1 MPKQCV
7 LCEIRLYLHTNV
19 KVCNMEKLLRR
30 KVDVYL
36 IDWKNNPYRK
46 PLIVKGAR
54 QVGKTLSVELFAN
67 QNYTSVIKINFVE
80 QKKYRNIFDDG
91 FEVDAILKN
100 ISLLNPDF
108 KFIPGDTIFFFDELQ
123 ACPNCATS
131 LKFFKLDGRFDVI
144 CSGSLMGINYKE
156 IESNSVG
163 YKEDYEMHS
172 MDFEEFLWAKG
183 YSDEFVEELYEHM
196 HNLEPL
202 SALQMDVMLELFRDY
217 VIIGGMPEVVDTY
230 IKNKNFSGTL
240 GIQKQL
246 LKDYEEDI
254 TKYVEGLDK
263 AKAVYNHIS
272 TFLAKENKR
281 FQITKIARNA
291 RNRDYIGCVE
301 WLADAGIINVCYC
314 MNQPELPLKG
324 NYDPKLYKIY
334 FKDTGLL
341 IASLDEE
348 AQEDL
353 RANKN
358 LGTYKGAI
366 YENIVGDMLVK
377 QGYQLYYYSND
388 RPAIEMDFF
397 VRDADSLI
405 PVEVKANDGATPSLN
420 NLLKE
425 GKFPDIKYG
434 IKLGYKNI
442 GYNGKFYTFPYF
454 LTFLMKRFISERKV

>member
-1 MPKQCV
+1 MN
-7 LCEIRLYLHTNV
+7 T
-19 KVCNMEKLLRR
+19 LLKR
-30 KVDVYL
+30 KVDTYL
-36 IDWKNNPYRK
+36 TNWKKNPDRK
-46 PLIVKGAR
+46 PLIIKGAR
-54 QVGKTLSVELFAN
+54 QIGKTRSIEWFAS
-67 QNYTSVIKINFVE
+67 QNYKNVILINFVE
-80 QKKYRNIFDDG
+80 QTKYREIFNDG
-91 FEVDAILKN
+91 FEVDNILKN
-100 ISLLNPDF
+100 ISLLNPEF
-108 KFIPGDTIFFFDELQ
+108 KFISGETIFFFDELQ

-144 CSGSLMGINYKE
+144 CSGSLMGISYKE

-183 YSDEFVEELYEHM
+183 YSEEFIDGLYAQMIELK
-196 HNLEPL
+196 PL
-202 SALQMDVMLELFRDY
+202 SALQMDTLMELFRDY
-217 VIIGGMPEVVDTY
+217 VIIGGMPEVVATY
-230 IKNKNFSGTL
+230 IRNKNFSGTL
-240 GIQKQL
+240 AIQRQL

-263 AKAVYNHIS
+263 AKVKAVYNHIS

-281 FQITKIARNA
+281 FQITKIGKNA

-301 WLADAGIINVCYC
+301 WLADAGVVNICYC

-377 QGYQLYYYSND
+377 QGYQLYYYNSD
-388 RPAIEMDFF
+388 KPALEMDFF

-405 PVEVKANDGATPSLN
+405 PVEVKATDGATASLN

-425 GKFPDIKYG
+425 NKYPDIKYG
-434 IKLGYKNI
+434 IKLGYQNI
-442 GYNGKFYTFPYF
+442 GFNGKFYTFPYF
-454 LTFLMKRFISERKV
+454 LTFLLKRFILERRKIF

>member
-1 MPKQCV
+1 MLKRK
-7 LCEIRLYLHTNV
+7 IDKYLT
-19 KVCNMEKLLRR
+19 
-30 KVDVYL
+30 
-36 IDWKNNPYRK
+36 DWKNKPDRK
-46 PLIVKGAR
+46 PLIIKGAR
-54 QVGKTLSVELFAN
+54 QIGKTRSVEWFAS
-67 QNYTSVIKINFVE
+67 QNYASVIEINFIE
-80 QKKYRNIFDDG
+80 QKKYREIFNDG

-100 ISLLNPDF
+100 ISLLNSEL
-108 KFIPGDTIFFFDELQ
+108 KFIPGNTIFFFDELQ

-144 CSGSLMGINYKE
+144 CSGSLMGISYNE

-183 YSDEFVEELYEHM
+183 YNDEFTADLLSQMLDVR
-196 HNLEPL
+196 PL
-202 SALQMDVMLELFRDY
+202 SELQMDTLMSLFRDY
-217 VIIGGMPEVVDTY
+217 VIIGGMPEVVSTY
-230 IKNKNFSGTL
+230 VRNKNFSGTL
-240 GIQKQL
+240 DIQRQL

-263 AKAVYNHIS
+263 AKVKAVYNHIS

-291 RNRDYIGCVE
+291 RNRDYMVCVE
-301 WLADAGIINVCYC
+301 WLADAGVVNVCYC
-314 MNQPELPLKG
+314 LNQPELPLKG
-324 NYDPKLYKIY
+324 NYDPKMYKIY

-377 QGYQLYYYSND
+377 QGYRLFYYHSD
-388 RPAIEMDFF
+388 RPALEMDFF
-397 VRDADSLI
+397 IRDADSLI
-405 PVEVKANDGATPSLN
+405 PVEVKANGGATPSLN
-420 NLLKE
+420 RLLNDDKYN
-425 GKFPDIKYG
+425 DVKYG
-434 IKLGYKNI
+434 IKLGYRNI
-442 GYNGKFYTFPYF
+442 GFNGKFYTFPYF
-454 LTFLMKRFISERKV
+454 LTFLLRRFVAESKRSC

>member
-1 MPKQCV
+1 
-7 LCEIRLYLHTNV
+7 
-19 KVCNMEKLLRR
+19 MEKLLKR
-30 KVDVYL
+30 KIDKYL
-36 IDWKNNPYRK
+36 TDWKNRPDRK
-46 PLIVKGAR
+46 PLIIKGAR
-54 QVGKTLSVELFAN
+54 QIGKTCSVEWFAG
-67 QNYTSVIKINFVE
+67 QNYASVIEINFIE
-80 QKKYRNIFDDG
+80 QKKYREIFNDG

-100 ISLLNPDF
+100 ISLLNPEL
-108 KFIPGDTIFFFDELQ
+108 KFIPGNTIFFFDELQ

-144 CSGSLMGINYKE
+144 CSGSLMGISYNE

-183 YSDEFVEELYEHM
+183 YNDEFTADLLSHM
-196 HNLEPL
+196 LDVRPL
-202 SALQMDVMLELFRDY
+202 SELQMDTLMSLFRDY
-217 VIIGGMPEVVDTY
+217 VIIGGMPEVVSTY
-230 IKNKNFSGTL
+230 VRNKNFSGTL
-240 GIQKQL
+240 DIQRQL

-263 AKAVYNHIS
+263 AKVKAVYNHIS

-291 RNRDYIGCVE
+291 RNRDYMGCVE
-301 WLADAGIINVCYC
+301 WLADAGVVNVCYC
-314 MNQPELPLKG
+314 LNQPELPLKG
-324 NYDPKLYKIY
+324 NYDPKMYKIY

-377 QGYQLYYYSND
+377 QGYRLFYYHSD
-388 RPAIEMDFF
+388 RPALEMDFF
-397 VRDADSLI
+397 IRDADSLI
-405 PVEVKANDGATPSLN
+405 PVEVKANDGATASLN
-420 NLLKE
+420 RLLNDDKYN
-425 GKFPDIKYG
+425 DVKYG
-434 IKLGYKNI
+434 IKLGYRNI
-442 GYNGKFYTFPYF
+442 GFNGKFYIFPYF
-454 LTFLMKRFISERKV
+454 LTFLLRRFVAESKRSC

>member
-1 MPKQCV
+1 
-7 LCEIRLYLHTNV
+7 
-19 KVCNMEKLLRR
+19 MEKLLKR
-30 KVDVYL
+30 KIDKYL
-36 IDWKNNPYRK
+36 TDWKNRSDRK
-46 PLIVKGAR
+46 PLIIKGAR
-54 QVGKTLSVELFAN
+54 QIGKTRSVEWFAS
-67 QNYTSVIKINFVE
+67 QNYASVIEINFIE
-80 QKKYRNIFDDG
+80 QKKYREIFNDG

-100 ISLLNPDF
+100 ISLLNPEL

-144 CSGSLMGINYKE
+144 CSGSLMGISYNE

-172 MDFEEFLWAKG
+172 MDFEEFLWAMG
-183 YSDEFVEELYEHM
+183 YNDEFTADLLSHM
-196 HNLEPL
+196 LDVRPL
-202 SALQMDVMLELFRDY
+202 SELQMDTLMSLFRDY
-217 VIIGGMPEVVDTY
+217 VIIGGMPEVVSTY
-230 IKNKNFSGTL
+230 VRNKNFSGTL
-240 GIQKQL
+240 DIQRQL

-263 AKAVYNHIS
+263 AKVKAVYNHIS

-291 RNRDYIGCVE
+291 RNRDYMGCVE
-301 WLADAGIINVCYC
+301 WLADAGVVNVCYC
-314 MNQPELPLKG
+314 LNQPELPLKG
-324 NYDPKLYKIY
+324 NYDPKMYKIY

-377 QGYQLYYYSND
+377 QGYRLFYYHSD
-388 RPAIEMDFF
+388 RPALEMDFF
-397 VRDADSLI
+397 IRDADSLI
-405 PVEVKANDGATPSLN
+405 PVEVKANDGATASLN
-420 NLLKE
+420 RLLNDDKYN
-425 GKFPDIKYG
+425 DVKYG
-434 IKLGYKNI
+434 IKLGYRNI
-442 GYNGKFYTFPYF
+442 GFNGKFYTFPYF
-454 LTFLMKRFISERKV
+454 LTFLLRRFVAESKRSC

>member
-1 MPKQCV
+1 MN
-7 LCEIRLYLHTNV
+7 T
-19 KVCNMEKLLRR
+19 LLKR
-30 KVDVYL
+30 KVDTYL
-36 IDWKNNPYRK
+36 TNWKKNPDRK
-46 PLIVKGAR
+46 PLIIKGAR
-54 QVGKTLSVELFAN
+54 QIGKTRSIEWFAS
-67 QNYTSVIKINFVE
+67 QNYKSVIQINFVE
-80 QKKYRNIFDDG
+80 QTKYREIFNDG
-91 FEVDAILKN
+91 FEVDSILKN
-100 ISLLNPDF
+100 ISLLNPEF
-108 KFIPGDTIFFFDELQ
+108 KFISGETIFFFDELQ

-144 CSGSLMGINYKE
+144 CSGSLMGISYKE

-183 YSDEFVEELYEHM
+183 YSEEFIDGLYAQMIELK
-196 HNLEPL
+196 PL
-202 SALQMDVMLELFRDY
+202 SALQMDTLMELFRDY
-217 VIIGGMPEVVDTY
+217 VIIGGMPEVVATY
-230 IKNKNFSGTL
+230 IRNKNFSGTL
-240 GIQKQL
+240 AIQRQL

-263 AKAVYNHIS
+263 AKVKAVYNHIS

-281 FQITKIARNA
+281 FQITKIGKNA

-301 WLADAGIINVCYC
+301 WLADAGVVNICYC
-314 MNQPELPLKG
+314 LNQPELPLKG
-324 NYDPKLYKIY
+324 NYDSKLYKIY

-377 QGYQLYYYSND
+377 QGYQLYYYNSD
-388 RPAIEMDFF
+388 KPALEMDFF

-405 PVEVKANDGATPSLN
+405 PVEVKATDGATASLN
-420 NLLKE
+420 NLLKDN
-425 GKFPDIKYG
+425 KYPDIKYG

-442 GYNGKFYTFPYF
+442 GFNGKFYTFPYF
-454 LTFLMKRFISERKV
+454 LTFLLKRFILERGNIF

>member
-1 MPKQCV
+1 
-7 LCEIRLYLHTNV
+7 
-19 KVCNMEKLLRR
+19 MEKLLKR
-30 KVDVYL
+30 KIDKYL
-36 IDWKNNPYRK
+36 TDWKNRPDRK
-46 PLIVKGAR
+46 PLIIKGAR
-54 QVGKTLSVELFAN
+54 QIGKTRSVEWFAS
-67 QNYTSVIKINFVE
+67 QNYASVIEINFIE
-80 QKKYRNIFDDG
+80 QKKYRDIFNDG
-91 FEVDAILKN
+91 FEVNAILKN
-100 ISLLNPDF
+100 ISLLNPEL

-144 CSGSLMGINYKE
+144 CSGSLMGISYNE

-183 YSDEFVEELYEHM
+183 YNDEFTADLFSHM
-196 HNLEPL
+196 LDVRPL
-202 SALQMDVMLELFRDY
+202 SELQMDTLMSLFRDY
-217 VIIGGMPEVVDTY
+217 VIIGGMPEVVSTY
-230 IKNKNFSGTL
+230 VRNKNFSGTL
-240 GIQKQL
+240 DIQRQL

-263 AKAVYNHIS
+263 AKVKAVYNHIS

-291 RNRDYIGCVE
+291 RNRDYMGCVE
-301 WLADAGIINVCYC
+301 WLADAGVVNVCYC
-314 MNQPELPLKG
+314 LNQPELPLKG
-324 NYDPKLYKIY
+324 NYDPKMYKIY

-377 QGYQLYYYSND
+377 QGYRLFYYHSD
-388 RPAIEMDFF
+388 RPALEMDFF
-397 VRDADSLI
+397 IRSADSLI
-405 PVEVKANDGATPSLN
+405 PVEVKANDGATASLN
-420 NLLKE
+420 RLMNDDKYN
-425 GKFPDIKYG
+425 DVKYG
-434 IKLGYKNI
+434 IKLDYRNI
-442 GYNGKFYTFPYF
+442 GFNGKFYTFPYF
-454 LTFLMKRFISERKV
+454 LTFLLKRFVAARK

>member
-1 MPKQCV
+1 
-7 LCEIRLYLHTNV
+7 
-19 KVCNMEKLLRR
+19 MEKLLKR
-30 KVDVYL
+30 KIDKYL
-36 IDWKNNPYRK
+36 TDWKNRPDRK
-46 PLIVKGAR
+46 PLIIKGAR
-54 QVGKTLSVELFAN
+54 QIGKTRSVEWFAG
-67 QNYTSVIKINFVE
+67 QNYASVIEINFIE
-80 QKKYRNIFDDG
+80 QKKYREIFNDG

-100 ISLLNPDF
+100 ISLLNPEL
-108 KFIPGDTIFFFDELQ
+108 KFIPGNTIFFFDELQ

-144 CSGSLMGINYKE
+144 CSGSLMGISYRE

-172 MDFEEFLWAKG
+172 MDFEEFLWAMG
-183 YSDEFVEELYEHM
+183 YNDEFTADLLSHM
-196 HNLEPL
+196 LDVRPL
-202 SALQMDVMLELFRDY
+202 SELQMDTLMSLFRDY
-217 VIIGGMPEVVDTY
+217 VIIGGMPEVVSTY
-230 IKNKNFSGTL
+230 VRNKNFSGTL
-240 GIQKQL
+240 DIQRQL

-263 AKAVYNHIS
+263 AKVKAVYNHIS

-291 RNRDYIGCVE
+291 RNRDYMGCVE
-301 WLADAGIINVCYC
+301 WLADAGVVNVCYC
-314 MNQPELPLKG
+314 LNQPELPLKG
-324 NYDPKLYKIY
+324 NYDPKMYKIY

-377 QGYQLYYYSND
+377 QGYRLFYYHSD
-388 RPAIEMDFF
+388 RPALEMDFF
-397 VRDADSLI
+397 IRDADSLI
-405 PVEVKANDGATPSLN
+405 PVEVKANDGATASLN
-420 NLLKE
+420 RLLNDDKYN
-425 GKFPDIKYG
+425 DVKYG
-434 IKLGYKNI
+434 IKLGYRNI
-442 GYNGKFYTFPYF
+442 GCNGKFYTFPYF
-454 LTFLMKRFISERKV
+454 

>member
-1 MPKQCV
+1 MLKRK
-7 LCEIRLYLHTNV
+7 IDKYLT
-19 KVCNMEKLLRR
+19 
-30 KVDVYL
+30 
-36 IDWKNNPYRK
+36 DWKNRSDRK
-46 PLIVKGAR
+46 PLIIKGAR
-54 QVGKTLSVELFAN
+54 QIGKTRSVEWFAG
-67 QNYTSVIKINFVE
+67 QNYASVIEINFIE
-80 QKKYRNIFDDG
+80 QKKYREIFNDG

-100 ISLLNPDF
+100 ISLLNPEL
-108 KFIPGDTIFFFDELQ
+108 KFIPGNTIFFFDELQ

-144 CSGSLMGINYKE
+144 CSGSLMGISYNE

-172 MDFEEFLWAKG
+172 MDFEEFLWAMG
-183 YSDEFVEELYEHM
+183 YNDEFTADLLSHM
-196 HNLEPL
+196 LDVRPL
-202 SALQMDVMLELFRDY
+202 SELQMDTLMSLFRDY
-217 VIIGGMPEVVDTY
+217 VIIGGMPEVVSTY
-230 IKNKNFSGTL
+230 VRNKNFSGTL
-240 GIQKQL
+240 DIQRQL

-263 AKAVYNHIS
+263 AKVKAVYNHIS

-291 RNRDYIGCVE
+291 RNRDYMGCVE
-301 WLADAGIINVCYC
+301 WLADAGVVNVCYC
-314 MNQPELPLKG
+314 LNQPELPLKG
-324 NYDPKLYKIY
+324 NYDPKMYKIY

-377 QGYQLYYYSND
+377 QGYRLFYYHSD
-388 RPAIEMDFF
+388 RPALEMDFF
-397 VRDADSLI
+397 IRDADSLI
-405 PVEVKANDGATPSLN
+405 PVEVKANDGATASLN
-420 NLLKE
+420 RLLNDDKYN
-425 GKFPDIKYG
+425 DVKYG
-434 IKLGYKNI
+434 IKLGYRNI
-442 GYNGKFYTFPYF
+442 GFNGKFYTFPYF
-454 LTFLMKRFISERKV
+454 LTFLLRRFVAESKRSC

>member
-1 MPKQCV
+1 MK
-7 LCEIRLYLHTNV
+7 
-19 KVCNMEKLLRR
+19 R
-30 KVDVYL
+30 KVDAYL
-36 IDWKNNPYRK
+36 LAWKKNPDRK
-46 PLIVKGAR
+46 PLIIKGAR
-54 QVGKTLSVELFAN
+54 QVGKTCSIERFAR
-67 QNYTSVIKINFVE
+67 QNYASVVSINFVE
-80 QKKYRNIFDDG
+80 QKKYRDVFNDG
-91 FEVDAILKN
+91 FEVDVLLKN
-100 ISLLNPDF
+100 ISLLNPEF
-108 KFIPGDTIFFFDELQ
+108 KFIPGDTLFFFDELQ

-144 CSGSLMGINYKE
+144 CSGSLMGINYRE

-183 YSDEFVEELYEHM
+183 YSGDFVEELYRHM
-196 HNLEPL
+196 LHLEPF
-202 SALQMDVMLELFRDY
+202 SALQMDILMDLFRDY
-217 VIIGGMPEVVDTY
+217 VIIGGMPEVVATY
-230 IKNKNFSGTL
+230 IQHKNFSGTL
-240 GIQKQL
+240 GIQQQL

-263 AKAVYNHIS
+263 AKVKAVYNHIS

-281 FQITKIARNA
+281 FQITKIAKNA

-301 WLADAGIINVCYC
+301 WLADAGVVNICYC

-366 YENIVGDMLVK
+366 YENIVGDMLAK
-377 QGYQLYYYSND
+377 QGYQLFYYHSD
-388 RPAIEMDFF
+388 KPSLEMDFF
-397 VRDADSLI
+397 VRDADSLV
-405 PVEVKANDGATPSLN
+405 PVEVKANDGATASLN
-420 NLLKE
+420 NLLESDKY
-425 GKFPDIKYG
+425 PDVKYG

-454 LTFLMKRFISERKV
+454 LTFLLRRFLADRKQA

>member
-1 MPKQCV
+1 MD
-7 LCEIRLYLHTNV
+7 
-19 KVCNMEKLLRR
+19 KLLKR
-30 KVDVYL
+30 KVDAYL
-36 IDWKNNPYRK
+36 LAWKKNPDRK
-46 PLIVKGAR
+46 PLIIKGAR
-54 QVGKTLSVELFAN
+54 QVGKTCSIERFAR
-67 QNYTSVIKINFVE
+67 QNYASVVSINFVE
-80 QKKYRNIFDDG
+80 QKKYRDVFNDG
-91 FEVDAILKN
+91 FEVDILLKN
-100 ISLLNPDF
+100 ISLLNPEF
-108 KFIPGDTIFFFDELQ
+108 KFIPGDTLFFFDELQ

-144 CSGSLMGINYKE
+144 CSGSLMGINYRE

-183 YSDEFVEELYEHM
+183 YSGDFVEELYRHM
-196 HNLEPL
+196 LHLEPF
-202 SALQMDVMLELFRDY
+202 SALQMDILMDLFRDY
-217 VIIGGMPEVVDTY
+217 VIIGGMPEVVATY
-230 IKNKNFSGTL
+230 IQNKNFSGTL
-240 GIQKQL
+240 GIQQQL

-263 AKAVYNHIS
+263 AKVKAVYNHIS

-281 FQITKIARNA
+281 FQITKIAKNA

-301 WLADAGIINVCYC
+301 WLADAGVVNICYC

-377 QGYQLYYYSND
+377 QGYRLFYYHSD
-388 RPAIEMDFF
+388 KPSLEMDFF
-397 VRDADSLI
+397 VRDADSLV
-405 PVEVKANDGATPSLN
+405 PVEVKANDGATASLN
-420 NLLKE
+420 NLLKSD
-425 GKFPDIKYG
+425 KYPDVKYG
-434 IKLGYKNI
+434 IKLGYRNI
-442 GYNGKFYTFPYF
+442 GFNGKFYTFPYF
-454 LTFLMKRFISERKV
+454 LTFLLKRFLADRKKDL

>member
-1 MPKQCV
+1 
-7 LCEIRLYLHTNV
+7 
-19 KVCNMEKLLRR
+19 MEKLLKR
-30 KVDVYL
+30 KIDKYL
-36 IDWKNNPYRK
+36 TDWKNRPDRK
-46 PLIVKGAR
+46 PLIINGAR
-54 QVGKTLSVELFAN
+54 QIGKTRSVEWFAG
-67 QNYTSVIKINFVE
+67 QNYASVIEINFIE
-80 QKKYRNIFDDG
+80 QKKYREIFNDG

-100 ISLLNPDF
+100 ISLLNPEL
-108 KFIPGDTIFFFDELQ
+108 KFIPGNTIFFFDELQ

-144 CSGSLMGINYKE
+144 CSGSLMGISYNE

-172 MDFEEFLWAKG
+172 MDFEEFLWAMG
-183 YSDEFVEELYEHM
+183 YNDEFTADLLSHM
-196 HNLEPL
+196 LDVRPL
-202 SALQMDVMLELFRDY
+202 SELQMDTLMSLFRDY
-217 VIIGGMPEVVDTY
+217 VIIGGMPEVVSTY
-230 IKNKNFSGTL
+230 VRNKNFSGTL
-240 GIQKQL
+240 DIQRQL

-263 AKAVYNHIS
+263 AKVKAVYNHIS

-291 RNRDYIGCVE
+291 RNRDYMGCVE
-301 WLADAGIINVCYC
+301 WLADAGVVNVCYC
-314 MNQPELPLKG
+314 LNQPELPLKG
-324 NYDPKLYKIY
+324 NYDPKMYKIY

-377 QGYQLYYYSND
+377 QGYRLFYYHSD
-388 RPAIEMDFF
+388 KPALEMDFF
-397 VRDADSLI
+397 IRDADSLI
-405 PVEVKANDGATPSLN
+405 PVEVKANDGATASLN
-420 NLLKE
+420 RLLNDDKYN
-425 GKFPDIKYG
+425 DVKYG
-434 IKLGYKNI
+434 IKLGYRNI
-442 GYNGKFYTFPYF
+442 GFNGKFYTFPYF
-454 LTFLMKRFISERKV
+454 LTFLLRRFVAESKRR

>member
-1 MPKQCV
+1 MLKRK
-7 LCEIRLYLHTNV
+7 IDKYLT
-19 KVCNMEKLLRR
+19 
-30 KVDVYL
+30 
-36 IDWKNNPYRK
+36 DWKNRPDKK
-46 PLIVKGAR
+46 PLIIKGAR
-54 QVGKTLSVELFAN
+54 QIGKTRSVEWFAG
-67 QNYTSVIKINFVE
+67 QNYASVIEINFIE
-80 QKKYRNIFDDG
+80 QKKYREIFNDG

-100 ISLLNPDF
+100 ISLLNPEL
-108 KFIPGDTIFFFDELQ
+108 KFIPGNTIFFFDELQ

-144 CSGSLMGINYKE
+144 CSGSLMGISYRE

-172 MDFEEFLWAKG
+172 MDFEEFLWAMG
-183 YSDEFVEELYEHM
+183 YNDEFTADLLSHM
-196 HNLEPL
+196 LDVRPL
-202 SALQMDVMLELFRDY
+202 SELQMDTLMSLFRDY
-217 VIIGGMPEVVDTY
+217 VIIGGMPEVVSTY
-230 IKNKNFSGTL
+230 VRNKNFSGTL
-240 GIQKQL
+240 DIQRQL

-263 AKAVYNHIS
+263 AKVKAVYNHIS

-291 RNRDYIGCVE
+291 RNRDYMGCVE
-301 WLADAGIINVCYC
+301 WLADAGVVNVCYC
-314 MNQPELPLKG
+314 LNQPELPLKG
-324 NYDPKLYKIY
+324 NYDPKMYKIY

-377 QGYQLYYYSND
+377 QGYRLFYYHSD
-388 RPAIEMDFF
+388 RPALEMDFF
-397 VRDADSLI
+397 IRSADSLI
-405 PVEVKANDGATPSLN
+405 PVEVKANDGATASLN
-420 NLLKE
+420 RLLNDDKYN
-425 GKFPDIKYG
+425 DVKYG
-434 IKLGYKNI
+434 IKLGNRNI
-442 GYNGKFYTFPYF
+442 GCNGKFYTFPYF
-454 LTFLMKRFISERKV
+454 LTFLLRRFVAESKRSC

>member
-1 MPKQCV
+1 MD
-7 LCEIRLYLHTNV
+7 
-19 KVCNMEKLLRR
+19 MEKLLKR
-30 KVDVYL
+30 KIDKYL
-36 IDWKNNPYRK
+36 TDWKNRPDKK
-46 PLIVKGAR
+46 PLIIKGAR
-54 QVGKTLSVELFAN
+54 QIGKTRSVEWFAG
-67 QNYTSVIKINFVE
+67 QNYASVIEINFIE
-80 QKKYRNIFDDG
+80 QKKYREIFNDG

-100 ISLLNPDF
+100 ISLLNPEL
-108 KFIPGDTIFFFDELQ
+108 KFIPGNTIFFFDELQ

-144 CSGSLMGINYKE
+144 CSGSLMGISYRE

-172 MDFEEFLWAKG
+172 MDFEEFLWAMG
-183 YSDEFVEELYEHM
+183 YNDEFTADLLSHM
-196 HNLEPL
+196 LDVRPL
-202 SALQMDVMLELFRDY
+202 SELQMDTLMSLFRDY
-217 VIIGGMPEVVDTY
+217 VIIGGMPEVVSTY
-230 IKNKNFSGTL
+230 VRNKNFSGTL
-240 GIQKQL
+240 DIQRQL

-263 AKAVYNHIS
+263 AKVKAVYNHIS

-291 RNRDYIGCVE
+291 RNRDYMGCVE
-301 WLADAGIINVCYC
+301 WLADAGVVNVCYC
-314 MNQPELPLKG
+314 LNQPELPLKG
-324 NYDPKLYKIY
+324 NYDPKMYKIY

-377 QGYQLYYYSND
+377 QGYRLFYYHSD
-388 RPAIEMDFF
+388 RPALEMDFF
-397 VRDADSLI
+397 IRSADSLI
-405 PVEVKANDGATPSLN
+405 PVEVKANDGATASLN
-420 NLLKE
+420 RLLNDDKYN
-425 GKFPDIKYG
+425 DVKYG
-434 IKLGYKNI
+434 IKLGNRNI
-442 GYNGKFYTFPYF
+442 GCNGKFYTFPYF
-454 LTFLMKRFISERKV
+454 LTFLLRRFVAESKRSC

>member
-1 MPKQCV
+1 MDA
-7 LCEIRLYLHTNV
+7 
-19 KVCNMEKLLRR
+19 LLKR
-30 KVDVYL
+30 K
-36 IDWKNNPYRK
+36 IDTFLMNWKSNPDRK
-46 PLIVKGAR
+46 PLIIKGAR
-54 QVGKTLSVELFAN
+54 QIGKTRSIEWFAQ
-67 QNYTSVIKINFVE
+67 QNYENVIQINFVE
-80 QKKYRNIFDDG
+80 QKKYREIFNDG
-91 FEVDAILKN
+91 FEVDDILKN
-100 ISLLNPDF
+100 ISLLNPGLNF
-108 KFIPGDTIFFFDELQ
+108 VPGKTIFFFDELQ

-183 YSDEFVEELYEHM
+183 YSKDFIEELYLHM
-196 HNLEPL
+196 LEVKPL
-202 SALQMDVMLELFRDY
+202 PALQLDVLFGLFRDY
-217 VIIGGMPEVVDTY
+217 VTIGGMPEVVNTY
-230 IKNKNFSGTL
+230 IKNKGFSGTL
-240 GIQKQL
+240 AIQQQL

-254 TKYVEGLDK
+254 TKYVDGLDK
-263 AKAVYNHIS
+263 TKVKAVYNHIS

-281 FQITKIARNA
+281 FQITKIAKNA

-301 WLADAGIINVCYC
+301 WLADAGVINICHC
-314 MNQPELPLKG
+314 MNYPELPLKG

-348 AQEDL
+348 VQEDL

-366 YENIVGDMLVK
+366 YENVVGDMLVK
-377 QGYQLYYYSND
+377 QGYKLFYYNSD
-388 RPAIEMDFF
+388 KPALEMDFF

-405 PVEVKANDGATPSLN
+405 PVEVKANDGATASLN

-425 GKFPDIKYG
+425 DRFPDVKYG

-442 GYNGKFYTFPYF
+442 GFNGRFYTFPYF
-454 LTFLMKRFISERKV
+454 LTFLMKRFLSDRKYGNN

>member
-1 MPKQCV
+1 MD
-7 LCEIRLYLHTNV
+7 
-19 KVCNMEKLLRR
+19 MEKLLKR
-30 KVDVYL
+30 KIDKYL
-36 IDWKNNPYRK
+36 TDWKNRSDRK
-46 PLIVKGAR
+46 PLIIKGAR
-54 QVGKTLSVELFAN
+54 QIGKTRSVEWFAG
-67 QNYTSVIKINFVE
+67 QNYASVIEINFIE
-80 QKKYRNIFDDG
+80 QKKYREIFNDG

-100 ISLLNPDF
+100 ISLLNPEL
-108 KFIPGDTIFFFDELQ
+108 KFIPGNTIFFFDELQ

-144 CSGSLMGINYKE
+144 CSGSLMGISYRE

-172 MDFEEFLWAKG
+172 MDFEEFLWAMG
-183 YSDEFVEELYEHM
+183 YNDEFTADLLSHM
-196 HNLEPL
+196 LDVRPL
-202 SALQMDVMLELFRDY
+202 SELQMDTLMSLFRDY
-217 VIIGGMPEVVDTY
+217 VIIGGMPEVVSTY
-230 IKNKNFSGTL
+230 VRNKNFSGTL
-240 GIQKQL
+240 DIQRQL

-263 AKAVYNHIS
+263 AKVKAVYNHIS

-291 RNRDYIGCVE
+291 RNRDYMGCVE
-301 WLADAGIINVCYC
+301 WLADAGVVNVCYC
-314 MNQPELPLKG
+314 LNQPELPLKG
-324 NYDPKLYKIY
+324 NYDPKMYKIY

-377 QGYQLYYYSND
+377 QGYRLFYYHSD
-388 RPAIEMDFF
+388 RPTLEMDFF
-397 VRDADSLI
+397 IRDADSLI
-405 PVEVKANDGATPSLN
+405 PVEVKANDGATASLN
-420 NLLKE
+420 RLLNDDKYN
-425 GKFPDIKYG
+425 DVKYG
-434 IKLGYKNI
+434 IKLGYRNI
-442 GYNGKFYTFPYF
+442 GFNGKFYIFPYF
-454 LTFLMKRFISERKV
+454 LTFLLRRFVAESKRSC

>member
-1 MPKQCV
+1 
-7 LCEIRLYLHTNV
+7 
-19 KVCNMEKLLRR
+19 MEKLLKR
-30 KVDVYL
+30 KIDKYL
-36 IDWKNNPYRK
+36 TDWKNKPDRK
-46 PLIVKGAR
+46 PLIIKGAR
-54 QVGKTLSVELFAN
+54 QIGKTRSVEWFAG
-67 QNYTSVIKINFVE
+67 QNYASVIEINFIE
-80 QKKYRNIFDDG
+80 QKKYREIFNDG

-100 ISLLNPDF
+100 ISLLNPEL
-108 KFIPGDTIFFFDELQ
+108 KFIPGNTIFFFDELQ

-144 CSGSLMGINYKE
+144 CSGSLMGISYRE

-183 YSDEFVEELYEHM
+183 YNDEFTADLLSQMLDVR
-196 HNLEPL
+196 PL
-202 SALQMDVMLELFRDY
+202 SELQMDTLMSLFRDY
-217 VIIGGMPEVVDTY
+217 VIIGGMPEVVSTY
-230 IKNKNFSGTL
+230 VRNKNFSGTL
-240 GIQKQL
+240 DIQRQL

-263 AKAVYNHIS
+263 AKVKAVYNHIS

-291 RNRDYIGCVE
+291 RNRDYMGCVE
-301 WLADAGIINVCYC
+301 WLADAGVVNVCYC
-314 MNQPELPLKG
+314 LNQPELPLKG
-324 NYDPKLYKIY
+324 NYDPKMYKIY

-377 QGYQLYYYSND
+377 QGYRLFYYHSD
-388 RPAIEMDFF
+388 RPALEMDFF
-397 VRDADSLI
+397 IRDADSLI
-405 PVEVKANDGATPSLN
+405 PVEVKTNDGATASLN
-420 NLLKE
+420 RLLNDDKYN
-425 GKFPDIKYG
+425 DVKYG
-434 IKLGYKNI
+434 IKLGYRNI
-442 GYNGKFYTFPYF
+442 GFNGKFYTFPYF
-454 LTFLMKRFISERKV
+454 LTFLLRRFVAESKRSC